1 MYMLNT
7 TKDVWFKF
15 KPLEEDGKKVSHAVC
30 APQTKGKVYLF
41 MLDPRGKQAY
51 PEMRVCDIRK
61 MCHKMDPHWQA
72 LHREEKKSR
81 LNYDQG
87 ISLFGKDRDMS
98 ERP

>member
-1 MYMLNT
+1 MLNR
-7 TKDVWFKF
+7 TKDVWFKL
-15 KPLEEDGKKVSHAVC
+15 KPLDEDGKKVSHAVC
-30 APQTKGKVYLF
+30 APQTQGKVYLF

-72 LHREEKKSR
+72 LHREEKRAR
-81 LNYDQG
+81 LNNLEG
-87 ISLFGKDRDMS
+87 SNLFGKDRDLS